1 MVLWPTLLGN
11 GFGVRLWARPP
22 PVESNIF
29 GVSGFNLD
37 NEQNSREQQIP
48 VHSLRLGCW

>member
-11 GFGVRLWARPP
+11 GFGARLWAQPP
-22 PVESNIF
+22 PVESNII

-48 VHSLRLGCW
+48 VP

>member
-11 GFGVRLWARPP
+11 GFGARLWARPP

-48 VHSLRLGCW
+48 VP